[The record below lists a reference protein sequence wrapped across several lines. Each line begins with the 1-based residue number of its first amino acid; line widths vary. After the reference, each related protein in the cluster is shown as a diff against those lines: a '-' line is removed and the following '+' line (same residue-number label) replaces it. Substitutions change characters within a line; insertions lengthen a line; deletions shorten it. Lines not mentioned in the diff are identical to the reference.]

1 LAGELWLGSQ
11 TAEKGITMAKEET
24 RTDQSTN
31 PAGLEFFDTLQ
42 EMRRDWMARATAEIE
57 LSLKL
62 SKKLTDAHSVP
73 DAVAAYQE
81 WLNEEMGAR
90 AEDARLL
97 MSSGQKF
104 MDTTSRFL
112 SSGWTNASV
121 TT

>member
-1 LAGELWLGSQ
+1 MPKQ
-11 TAEKGITMAKEET
+11 ET
-24 RTDQSTN
+24 RSDRSTN
-31 PAGLEFFDTLQ
+31 PAGSKFFDTL
-42 EMRRDWMARATAEIE
+42 EEKRRDWMARATAEVE
-57 LSLKL
+57 LRLKM

-81 WLNEEMGAR
+81 WLNDEMGAR

-112 SSGWTNASV
+112 SSGWTNV
-121 TT
+121 GMTT